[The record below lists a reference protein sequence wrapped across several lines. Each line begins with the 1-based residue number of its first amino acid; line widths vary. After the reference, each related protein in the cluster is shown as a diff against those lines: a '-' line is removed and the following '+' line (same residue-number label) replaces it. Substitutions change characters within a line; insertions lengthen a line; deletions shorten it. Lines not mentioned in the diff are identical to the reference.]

1 MKVLMVN
8 DNCGR
13 SSTGRLCTCLAD
25 VLSDSGHTVKIAYGR
40 QAVPEKYRNCAIRIG
55 SQCDVYAHA
64 LENRIFDNTGAGSGL
79 ATKMFLKQVEA
90 YDPDII
96 HLHNIHGYYI
106 NIELLFRY
114 ITDKRKPVIWTLHD
128 CWSFT
133 GHCAYFTYADCDKW
147 KGGCYDCPSKR
158 EYPASLFRD
167 NSRKNWQ
174 MKNCFFTGVQDM
186 TLVTP
191 SKWLADLTRESF
203 LNKYPVEV
211 INNNIDTAV
220 FKPVLSDF
228 KKRVGIEGK
237 KVILGVACPWN
248 ARKGFDDFIKLSK
261 VIDDNCRIVL
271 IGLSD
276 KQLKCL
282 PQGVIGIKRTNDVN
296 ELAEIYTAADVFVNF
311 TYADNYPTVNLEA
324 QACGTPVISYRTG
337 GSVESVPPEN
347 VIPVGDYK
355 AVIPLLDAPLRLFH
369 IEDKSSM
376 AGKYMEL
383 YEKII
388 HSH

>member
-1 MKVLMVN
+1 
-8 DNCGR
+8 
-13 SSTGRLCTCLAD
+13 
-25 VLSDSGHTVKIAYGR
+25 
-40 QAVPEKYRNCAIRIG
+40 
-55 SQCDVYAHA
+55 
-64 LENRIFDNTGAGSGL
+64 
-79 ATKMFLKQVEA
+79 
-90 YDPDII
+90 
-96 HLHNIHGYYI
+96 
-106 NIELLFRY
+106 
-114 ITDKRKPVIWTLHD
+114 
-128 CWSFT
+128 
-133 GHCAYFTYADCDKW
+133 
-147 KGGCYDCPSKR
+147 
-158 EYPASLFRD
+158 
-167 NSRKNWQ
+167 
-174 MKNCFFTGVQDM
+174 M

-383 YEKII
+383 YEKTI